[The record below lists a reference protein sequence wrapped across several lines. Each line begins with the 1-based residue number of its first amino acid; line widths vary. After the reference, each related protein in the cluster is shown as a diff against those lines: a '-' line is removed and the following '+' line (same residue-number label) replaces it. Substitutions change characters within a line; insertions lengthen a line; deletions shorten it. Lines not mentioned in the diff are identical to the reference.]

1 MTVLLAILA
10 SPLALDYL
18 GTILLLLLILAL
30 LAGLGDLVNRMADW
44 PHTPHYEHTLGHKL
58 HEFMSHWHH

>member
-10 SPLALDYL
+10 SPSAFDYL
-18 GTILLLLLILAL
+18 GTILLLLVILVL
-30 LAGLGDLVNRMADW
+30 LAGLGDLLNRMADW
-44 PHTPHYEHTLGHKL
+44 PHTPHHEHTLGHKL